1 VVPTNLKSRA
11 EQAFEAGVF
20 DAVRAELAA
29 LPADAPYSEWGRW
42 FLADRATRAIGPGLK
57 ITAAEVGKRAKERE
71 AAQP

>member
-1 VVPTNLKSRA
+1 MIV
-11 EQAFEAGVF
+11 
-20 DAVRAELAA
+20 VRAELAA
-29 LPADAPYSEWGRW
+29 LPADAPDSEWGRW